1 MANSSRDSSGP
12 IGYVFFYPLGFTA
25 WQGSPRI
32 FFSGDQGPP
41 YGQDL
46 FSVSG
51 SFLGMAAV
59 GRTGPGLFGS

>member
-41 YGQDL
+41 YGQDP
-46 FSVSG
+46 FSA
-51 SFLGMAAV
+51 LA
-59 GRTGPGLFGS
+59 